1 MYWLRKRLLSQNFL
15 TNRQLV
21 KQLIRNSSIGKED
34 LILEIGPGQGIIT
47 QELTQVAGQVK
58 AIEIDPRL
66 YQTLTKQFS
75 DQKNLKVA
83 FGDFLHTP
91 LPQGPYKVFSNTP
104 FRITSDV
111 IRKLLYSPN
120 PPKDCYLI
128 VQKEAANKF
137 TTNPI
142 CNSMASILFYPWFD
156 IKITHRFKHSDFT
169 PKPNV
174 DCVLLQIQPRKT
186 PLWSGRKETYQDFVS
201 HTFTRN
207 RSAKSFSIDKWVNLA
222 KNISVK
228 DASAIRGSF
237 SKLQKEQQ
245 NLQKVHRTRLDKNWK
260 KYYPK
265 I

>member
-21 KQLIRNSSIGKED
+21 KQLVRGSSIGKQD
-34 LILEIGPGQGIIT
+34 LVLEIGPGQGVIT
-47 QELTQVAGQVK
+47 QELTQVAGQVQ
-58 AIEIDPRL
+58 AIEIDPELHQALIR
-66 YQTLTKQFS
+66 QFVG
-75 DQKNLKVA
+75 QKNLKA
-83 FGDFLHTP
+83 TLGDFLHTP
-91 LPQGPYKVFSNTP
+91 LPQGPYKVFSNIP
-104 FRITSDV
+104 FRITNNV

-120 PPKDCYLI
+120 HPQDCYLI
-128 VQKEAANKF
+128 VQKEAASKF
-137 TTNPI
+137 IFNQTG
-142 CNSMASILFYPWFD
+142 NSMVSVLLYPWYD
-156 IKITHRFKHSDFT
+156 TQIVHRFNRSDFT

-245 NLQKVHRTRLDKNWK
+245 NLSKIHRTRVDKNWK